1 MVLVGGRS
9 RRFGTD
15 KLRHRLETG
24 EWLVD
29 RPIAAMRSVFGPRVF
44 AVGNCAAEVAA
55 RADAHEPDA
64 FPGAGPMGGVL
75 SALRSADGPVCVAPG
90 DVPRLSSGTIRA
102 LLAGAAEATTH
113 LCVMAVT
120 DRLEPCC
127 AIYFEAARARLEE
140 LVSSGAL
147 RLRDAFDAG
156 ERLEVG
162 VNAEELVNVNRPR
175 DVRECD
181 S

>member
-29 RPIAAMRSVFGPRVF
+29 RPIAAMRSVFGPRVL

-55 RADAHEPDA
+55 RADAHAPDA
-64 FPGAGPMGGVL
+64 LPGAGPMGGIL
-75 SALRSADGPVCVAPG
+75 TALRSTGGPICVAPG
-90 DVPRLSSGTIRA
+90 DVPRLSPDAIRA
-102 LLAGAAEATTH
+102 LLAGASEATTH

-162 VNAEELVNVNRPR
+162 VDAEDLVNVNRPR

-181 S
+181 P